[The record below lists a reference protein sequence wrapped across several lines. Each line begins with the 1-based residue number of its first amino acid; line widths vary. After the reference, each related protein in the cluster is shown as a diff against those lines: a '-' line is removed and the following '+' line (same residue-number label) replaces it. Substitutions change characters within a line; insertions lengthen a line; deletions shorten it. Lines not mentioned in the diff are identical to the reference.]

1 KLPADG
7 NPAPDVSHS
16 TVRDHFVLLAKNQ
29 RRAQPV
35 SAGSVSSEHEK
46 KQVEVLRLI
55 HAYRL
60 RGHQASTLDPL
71 GLWQRPAPA
80 DLSIDHYGLTGAD
93 LDTTFRTGELYI
105 GKEEATLREIVDSLK
120 STYCGTFGAEFMH
133 IVDSEQR
140 KWFLQRLESVR
151 GRPGFSAEARAH
163 LLERLTA
170 AEGLEKY
177 LGTKYPGT
185 KRFGLE
191 GGESLIPM
199 VDEIIQRCGS
209 YGAKEIVIGMAHR
222 GRLNVLVNTL
232 GKNPRDLFDEFEG
245 KKIVELGSGD
255 VKYHQGFSSNVMTS
269 GGEVHLALAFNPS
282 HLEIV
287 SPVVEGSVR
296 ARQDRRK
303 DSSGDKV
310 VPISI
315 HGDAA
320 FAGQG
325 VVMET
330 FQ

>member
-1 KLPADG
+1 MHESVMQRMWNSAHLSGGNAAYVEELYELYLHDPNAVPEEWRTYFQKLPADG

-177 LGTKYPGT
+177 LAPSTRAPSVSAWKA
-185 KRFGLE
+185 
-191 GGESLIPM
+191 
-199 VDEIIQRCGS
+199 
-209 YGAKEIVIGMAHR
+209 AKA
-222 GRLNVLVNTL
+222 
-232 GKNPRDLFDEFEG
+232 
-245 KKIVELGSGD
+245 
-255 VKYHQGFSSNVMTS
+255 
-269 GGEVHLALAFNPS
+269 
-282 HLEIV
+282 
-287 SPVVEGSVR
+287 
-296 ARQDRRK
+296 
-303 DSSGDKV
+303 
-310 VPISI
+310 
-315 HGDAA
+315 
-320 FAGQG
+320 
-325 VVMET
+325 
-330 FQ
+330 

>member
-1 KLPADG
+1 MHESVMQRMWNSAHLSGGNAAYVEELYELYLHDPNAVPEEWRTYFQKLPADG

-140 KWFLQRLESVR
+140 KWFLQRLERDRKSV
-151 GRPGFSAEARAH
+151 
-163 LLERLTA
+163 
-170 AEGLEKY
+170 
-177 LGTKYPGT
+177 
-185 KRFGLE
+185 
-191 GGESLIPM
+191 
-199 VDEIIQRCGS
+199 V
-209 YGAKEIVIGMAHR
+209 
-222 GRLNVLVNTL
+222 
-232 GKNPRDLFDEFEG
+232 
-245 KKIVELGSGD
+245 
-255 VKYHQGFSSNVMTS
+255 
-269 GGEVHLALAFNPS
+269 
-282 HLEIV
+282 
-287 SPVVEGSVR
+287 
-296 ARQDRRK
+296 
-303 DSSGDKV
+303 
-310 VPISI
+310 
-315 HGDAA
+315 
-320 FAGQG
+320 
-325 VVMET
+325 
-330 FQ
+330 

>member
-1 KLPADG
+1 M
-7 NPAPDVSHS
+7 
-16 TVRDHFVLLAKNQ
+16 RDHFVLLAKNQ

-163 LLERLTA
+163 LLERLTRPKAWRNTWAPSTRAPSVSAWKA
-170 AEGLEKY
+170 AK
-177 LGTKYPGT
+177 
-185 KRFGLE
+185 
-191 GGESLIPM
+191 
-199 VDEIIQRCGS
+199 
-209 YGAKEIVIGMAHR
+209 A
-222 GRLNVLVNTL
+222 
-232 GKNPRDLFDEFEG
+232 
-245 KKIVELGSGD
+245 
-255 VKYHQGFSSNVMTS
+255 
-269 GGEVHLALAFNPS
+269 
-282 HLEIV
+282 
-287 SPVVEGSVR
+287 
-296 ARQDRRK
+296 
-303 DSSGDKV
+303 
-310 VPISI
+310 
-315 HGDAA
+315 
-320 FAGQG
+320 
-325 VVMET
+325 
-330 FQ
+330 

>member
-1 KLPADG
+1 MAHVFPEASADG

-222 GRLNVLVNTL
+222 GRLNVWST
-232 GKNPRDLFDEFEG
+232 PWARTRATC
-245 KKIVELGSGD
+245 ST
-255 VKYHQGFSSNVMTS
+255 SSKARRS
-269 GGEVHLALAFNPS
+269 SSWA
-282 HLEIV
+282 
-287 SPVVEGSVR
+287 PV
-296 ARQDRRK
+296 
-303 DSSGDKV
+303 
-310 VPISI
+310 
-315 HGDAA
+315 
-320 FAGQG
+320 
-325 VVMET
+325 T
-330 FQ
+330 